1 MDKPSS
7 ITLLI
12 CRVSCLVFSTWTQ
25 QQIRIYVVNWYVL
38 AREGTW
44 PVDSGPWL
52 LLCYSRESLT
62 WQSHN
67 FIASKNLIRLMFGI
81 MIHCD
86 FEGGGCPAECLNCC
100 QLSIANLSD
109 CESEKSIRGRKA
121 DNRYTGNPV
130 SYPVSP
136 DNFLPTINKWLWADP
151 TKYLTKLTARK
162 KIGVGKTNRACSYS
176 LFGRKHLNMVGARR
190 QID

>member
-1 MDKPSS
+1 MSLVLFFLHEHNSRFEFMWS
-7 ITLLI
+7 IDMYSHERERGL
-12 CRVSCLVFSTWTQ
+12 WT
-25 QQIRIYVVNWYVL
+25 V
-38 AREGTW
+38 ARGCCCAI
-44 PVDSGPWL
+44 VAIS
-52 LLCYSRESLT
+52 ESLT

-136 DNFLPTINKWLWADP
+136 DNFLPTINK
-151 TKYLTKLTARK
+151 
-162 KIGVGKTNRACSYS
+162 
-176 LFGRKHLNMVGARR
+176 
-190 QID
+190 